1 MGVGGYWF
9 SMNPCVEQLEVGSC
23 DLTGADVV
31 EDADE
36 HGVGLAIDGAQLDA
50 DQLHLAEHLGV
61 EEERAG
67 VEGAQQL
74 AVFLSD
80 HGFQLIDVAHEQ
92 QLFAAEG
99 LSHVSA
105 IDAQHLVDEVDDVGP
120 DH

>member
-1 MGVGGYWF
+1 M
-9 SMNPCVEQLEVGSC
+9 
-23 DLTGADVV
+23 V

-36 HGVGLAIDGAQLDA
+36 HGVGLTIHFPQFDA
-50 DQLHLAEHLGV
+50 DQLHLAEHPCIEKEGT
-61 EEERAG
+61 G

-105 IDAQHLVDEVDDVGP
+105 IDAQHLVDEVDDV
-120 DH
+120 

>member
-1 MGVGGYWF
+1 
-9 SMNPCVEQLEVGSC
+9 MNPCVEQLEVGGC

-74 AVFLSD
+74 AVFFPD
-80 HGFQLIDVAHEQ
+80 HGLELIDVAHEQ
-92 QLFAAEG
+92 ELLAAEG
-99 LSHVSA
+99 LAHVAA